1 MGNDPR
7 KPNRASFLG
16 SEETRFAAVLA
27 VVAAVAIGVI
37 ATRRPAGLELGRP
50 LATVV
55 ERVKRRHLVHAAAR
69 LDQACKRHDCNCA
82 LIATRVALD
91 ADAGE
96 AARELL
102 KAAER
107 CSDAPARD
115 GLRAEALVQDGR
127 REGAELAARTLQTR
141 PSDPHALQAL
151 TLAAYRVGSLPAANA
166 AAARAIAAGRGA
178 SAHVLLGV
186 ILYAQG
192 ELGRARSELGAALA
206 VEPDDTVALYN
217 LALVAG
223 KEDHYGE
230 ARSLYL
236 RVLAL
241 DPKHKEA
248 RFNLG
253 VMTHAIGAE
262 AEARNHLKKLEAI
275 APGDPLVSELKSA
288 LDKPAHPRGPILTVG
303 APGAP
308 PPPP

>member
-7 KPNRASFLG
+7 KPSRVSFL
-16 SEETRFAAVLA
+16 SRDEARFAALLA
-27 VVAAVAIGVI
+27 VVAAVAISVI
-37 ATRRPAGLELGRP
+37 VTRRPAGLALGRP
-50 LATVV
+50 LATVA

-82 LIATRVALD
+82 LIATGVALD

-102 KAAER
+102 KAAEH

-115 GLRAEALVQDGR
+115 GLRAEAFVQDGR
-127 REGAELAARTLQTR
+127 KDGAELAARTLRTR
-141 PSDPHALQAL
+141 PREPHALQAL
-151 TLAAYRVGSLPAANA
+151 GLAAYRAGSLRQANA
-166 AAARAIAAGRGA
+166 AAGWAIAAGRGA
-178 SAHVLLGV
+178 AAHVLLGV
-186 ILYAQG
+186 ILYAQN
-192 ELGRARSELGAALA
+192 ELGQARSELGAALA
-206 VEPDDTVALYN
+206 VEPEDTVALYN

-223 KEDHYGE
+223 REDHYGE

-275 APGDPLVSELKSA
+275 APGDPLVSELKTA

-303 APGAP
+303 GKGAP
-308 PPPP
+308 PP